1 MLKKDVEALLFS
13 AGRKLSVEEL
23 SHLIRSNPEEV
34 KSALAELKM
43 EYDEK
48 NSSLMLANE
57 GDFWKLTVREPFL
70 PLVRKIVTETELSK
84 TILETLAVIAFKYPI
99 KQSDLI
105 KIRTNK
111 AYDHLKELE
120 EMGYI
125 TRQKHGRTNLI
136 KLTQRF
142 FEYFDLPEEKVKE
155 VFSDFSSIARA
166 IEEKESEV
174 KKIKEGQRAMAEE
187 EKKKQEQMA
196 KGIGLESYGQE
207 EQKKT
212 NEDKPATASQSLSE
226 GKLGSLEVVD
236 EPSEE
241 DLEKDRERLQ
251 RIKEEGQKEIEKK
264 QESEAEE
271 EPLEDGMELSQEEE
285 KLVDDRVKNIL
296 HPKEEDEESNK
307 SSAQEDTQ
315 DSSEERDLLEAEME
329 EENKNSK
336 KNKNRGL

>member
-1 MLKKDVEALLFS
+1 MLKKDIEALLFS
-13 AGRKLSVEEL
+13 AGRKLGIEEFTQITK
-23 SHLIRSNPEEV
+23 STPEEI
-34 KSALAELKM
+34 KFALAELKM

-57 GDFWKLTVREPFL
+57 GDSWKLTVREPFL

-142 FEYFDLPEEKVKE
+142 FEYFDLPEEKVKQ
-155 VFSDFSSIARA
+155 VFSDFSSIAKA
-166 IEEKESEV
+166 IEEKEAEV
-174 KKIKEGQRAMAEE
+174 KRVKEEQTAMAVE
-187 EKKKQEQMA
+187 EKKRQEQMA
-196 KGIGLESYGQE
+196 KGVELEAYGDEGQSKNPE
-207 EQKKT
+207 E
-212 NEDKPATASQSLSE
+212 EKPAAASAASFE
-226 GKLGSLEVVD
+226 GKLGKLEVVD

-241 DLEKDRERLQ
+241 ELEKDRERLQ
-251 RIKEEGQKEIEKK
+251 QIKEEGKKNIEEKK
-264 QESEAEE
+264 ELEAEE
-271 EPLEDGMELSQEEE
+271 PQEGGIELSPEEE
-285 KLVDDRVKNIL
+285 KLVEERAENIL
-296 HPKEEDEESNK
+296 HSKEENEENTKGVTQEEPSESDEEK
-307 SSAQEDTQ
+307 
-315 DSSEERDLLEAEME
+315 DLLEAEME
-329 EENKNSK
+329 EESRNKKQNKNK
-336 KNKNRGL
+336 

>member
-1 MLKKDVEALLFS
+1 MLKKDIEALLFS
-13 AGRKLSVEEL
+13 AGRKISIEEFFQL
-23 SHLIRSNPEEV
+23 TKSKPEEV

-48 NSSLMLANE
+48 SSSLMLANE

-70 PLVRKIVTETELSK
+70 PIVRKIVTETELSK

-155 VFSDFSSIARA
+155 VFSDFSSIAKA
-166 IEEKESEV
+166 IEEKEAEV
-174 KKIKEGQRAMAEE
+174 KRVKEEQKTMAGE

-196 KGIGLESYGQE
+196 KGIELESYGEE
-207 EQKKT
+207 EQNKT
-212 NEDKPATASQSLSE
+212 KEDKLSAASQSLSE
-226 GKLGSLEVVD
+226 EKLGSLEVVD

-241 DLEKDRERLQ
+241 ELEKDRERLQ
-251 RIKEEGQKEIEKK
+251 QIKEEGQKEIEKK

-271 EPLEDGMELSQEEE
+271 EPLEGGMELSPEEE
-285 KLVDDRVKNIL
+285 KLVDDRVKTIL
-296 HPKEEDEESNK
+296 HPKEENEESTKN
-307 SSAQEDTQ
+307 SAQEDPKE
-315 DSSEERDLLEAEME
+315 SSEEKDLLEAEME

-336 KNKNRGL
+336 KSKNQ